1 MSKWVVGIAS
11 LVLLSACGNESIGED
26 GQSEIEAEEMNGNNE
41 AVDQGNNT
49 EEREELDVSE
59 IEEQSA
65 GEIFEEMS
73 EAISDA
79 KSVEVQITSR
89 ETIGDIFYDYE
100 MSHNISMDLVE
111 QKGDLYIEGT
121 EHTQGF
127 EDYSDMY
134 FDGVEGFGQSNQFE
148 GWRREEVDPVLYQE
162 NLTQNLWYQLDEYED
177 LVMVEVDS
185 NEILLTLE
193 VTDENELENL
203 SEHIR
208 FNPLIDRMYM
218 REITLRTPDT
228 IRVSYM
234 EDVTYLWEMVI
245 DATTYL
251 PKRLNREWDGELVRS
266 GPSLEADFYQE
277 TTIEYEWNNPMTIE
291 IPEEAYEAR

>member
-11 LVLLSACGNESIGED
+11 LVLLSACGNESIEEG
-26 GQSEIEAEEMNGNNE
+26 GQSEIEAEEMNENE
-41 AVDQGNNT
+41 EQ
-49 EEREELDVSE
+49 LDVSE
-59 IEEQSA
+59 MEEQSA
-65 GEIFEEMS
+65 GEIFEEMN

-79 KSVEVQITSR
+79 ESVEVQIASR
-89 ETIGDIFYDYE
+89 EIIGDIFYDYE
-100 MSHNISMDLVE
+100 MSHDISMDLVE

-121 EHTQGF
+121 EHTQGL

-177 LVMVEVDS
+177 LVVVEVDS

-193 VTDENELENL
+193 ITDENELENL

-218 REITLRTPDT
+218 REMTLRTPET

-245 DATTYL
+245 DAATYL

-277 TTIEYEWNNPMTIE
+277 TTIEYEWNNQMTIE
-291 IPEEAYEAR
+291 IPDEAYEAR